1 LDQSDDAERWK
12 VVTGP
17 RKRRSAK
24 GGVLGDHRRVGK
36 RFVPP
41 FVAMLGQ
48 LQYVKWID
56 DLLPEVLWLG
66 MLNNDHGLRRGVQL
80 AKELSTAAD
89 RVMAP
94 HPHIF
99 ARTSTYSSIPSE
111 QWPKIVELITSTALD
126 QLRGTLRPFV
136 VLYPECPFYTLWLSD
151 QPQPQADDVVVMRT
165 QVGTL
170 RNRANR
176 PAMLAQANAIYLA
189 RVTGKLILNQGS
201 FLSNFEAIADYP
213 DAEESR
219 MVGSAI
225 RAASMMLG
233 HNTEEP
239 QEAAGKWT
247 RYFWQRGIEITACDL
262 GINGDDDG

>member
-1 LDQSDDAERWK
+1 LEHSDDAERWK
-12 VVTGP
+12 VVTGS

-80 AKELSTAAD
+80 AKKLSTAAD

-94 HPHIF
+94 HPHVF

-111 QWPKIVELITSTALD
+111 QWPKIVELISPTALN
-126 QLRGTLRPFV
+126 QLLSTLRPFV
-136 VLYPECPFYTLWLSD
+136 VLYPECPFYALWLSD
-151 QPQPQADDVVVMRT
+151 PPQPYADDVVVMRT
-165 QVGTL
+165 QVETL
-170 RNRANR
+170 LNRGDR
-176 PAMLAQANAIYLA
+176 PAMLAQANAIFIA

-201 FLSNFEAIADYP
+201 FLSNFEAIVAYP
-213 DAEESR
+213 DTEESR

-233 HNTEEP
+233 HNTEEA
-239 QEAAGKWT
+239 QEAGGNWT
-247 RYFWQRGIEITACDL
+247 RYFWQRGIEITSCDL
-262 GINGDDDG
+262 GTNEDHDG